1 LDDHGI
7 TFLEHNPQQA
17 ALVRNDVQDD
27 SMTRGKIQ
35 SERIVMLRQRHN
47 AFDALCVFLRDF
59 KGHPMLRIAIICTL
73 VLGLNPEIGGT
84 ALAADKTPSPPCKPL
99 GKLWA
104 DFDAKTHF
112 TALTPG
118 QFHFVEGL
126 YVGSPTTP
134 EGLPPGDGAL
144 LATHDDAKNGIIIW
158 TRGPLACA
166 PIPIN
171 EKLVKLIVNV
181 KTGALDGRGGEL

>member
-1 LDDHGI
+1 
-7 TFLEHNPQQA
+7 
-17 ALVRNDVQDD
+17 
-27 SMTRGKIQ
+27 
-35 SERIVMLRQRHN
+35 ML
-47 AFDALCVFLRDF
+47 
-59 KGHPMLRIAIICTL
+59 LRIAIISAL
-73 VLGLNPEIGGT
+73 ALGLNSEIRGA
-84 ALAADKTPSPPCKPL
+84 ALAADKAPSPPCKPIA
-99 GKLWA
+99 KLKA
-104 DFDAKTHF
+104 EFDAKTRF

-144 LATHDDAKNGIIIW
+144 LVTHDRAKSGIVVW

-171 EKLVKLIVNV
+171 QKLIKFIASI
-181 KTGALDGRGGEL
+181 KTGVVDGEGDEL